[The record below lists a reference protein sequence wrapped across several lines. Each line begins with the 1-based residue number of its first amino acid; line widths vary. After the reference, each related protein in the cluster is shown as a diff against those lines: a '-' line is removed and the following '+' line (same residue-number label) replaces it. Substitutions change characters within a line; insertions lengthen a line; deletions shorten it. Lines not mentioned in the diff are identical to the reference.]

1 MKAKLSKARGRRPQP
16 VLDTL
21 ASEDMTAEQAA
32 LLRQPVRDA

>member
-1 MKAKLSKARGRRPQP
+1 MKANRSKARGRRPQP

-32 LLRQPVRDA
+32 LFRQLARDA